1 MKKRLLAW
9 ILALVMLAALLPTT
23 VLAEDAAVNP
33 TYVYVTKTGKLEDTV
48 KIVYGGSYQANAV
61 TALKLATA
69 DGAYLNAVDFAYLKT
84 LPNLTYL
91 DFEDADCVSVNN
103 GKTYLHTIP
112 DEALGTWGHSPA
124 STSLKTVILSR
135 KVETMNSAAFYNCTN
150 LEGEVLIPKNIKTMN
165 WYLFGNT
172 KVSKI
177 VFEEGSQAET
187 IGEGAFSSMPN
198 LVSVNLPDTVEKIG
212 NYAFQNSGNF
222 KGNTGDGTMVLPA
235 SLKSLGYHAL
245 MNTGITK
252 IVFNNAITAIGGSAL
267 QCPDLSGRVDIPG
280 SVQKIE
286 SQLLEACSKVEA
298 VSLNEGTTT
307 IAYNALANMAG
318 LKAVYLPSTIT
329 SADGNAFREQK
340 NSIVFYLASA
350 DTFTAIKDCY
360 ATPSAQR
367 VGTYDMFAVTNGGIF
382 PLTTEFESGT
392 LAAPVKDG
400 CKFIGWYKDADFNT
414 PLDEEAPVSGQTYYA
429 KWEAS
434 EDNIPSKPV
443 NERLTVDLGTVC
455 YGETPSATVLFDGA
469 DELKKVKSDY
479 GYFDAAING
488 MRVTITPK
496 AGLQPGTYTDTL
508 YVRTAGG
515 AVHFITVTVK
525 IVPKPADPEPELPSW
540 ISALP
545 ALEGSKKLPFTDV
558 WRGDWYYDGVRY
570 VYDNDLMN
578 GTSGTEFSPNA
589 ATTRGMIVTILAR
602 MDGVNT
608 SGTPWYEAGREWAM
622 WNGISDGTNM
632 EGKIT
637 REQLAA
643 MLTRYA
649 ALKNRD
655 VSAIASI
662 STYADASNVS
672 NWAVD
677 AMRWA
682 VGEGL
687 IQGSNNHL
695 RPQSNATRAEVA
707 TILMRFCKLLKK

>member
-9 ILALVMLAALLPTT
+9 ILALVMLAALLPTA
-23 VLAEDAAVNP
+23 VLAEDKPTSGTCGAAGSESSVTWAFENGTLTISGTGAMKDYGGWRGQPWAAFADSITKFVVEEGVTTIGQSATDGEGMIEEYDIAKSVATIKKYGISTYAATKFTLNDNP
-33 TYVYVTKTGKLEDTV
+33 NFKLVDGVLFSTDGSTLYAYPGGREEIDVYEVPTNVTKINGGAFNGADMKKLIFGNSTINIEPWTFQGCTAEYMELNGTKLSGSESFRHLTKLKVLKIAGGFIPGQFFCGVAWTGGDSTAAIEKIIITELPSGGNAFFLQNKLTTV
-48 KIVYGGSYQANAV
+48 DLSQCSNAAKASKNFFSGTNASKIAFYFDSDKNAAGFKGTSAYESQNAV
-61 TALKLATA
+61 FAVLNGGIIPSWEGWYSENFKLATPIR
-69 DGAYLNAVDFAYLKT
+69 DGYK
-84 LPNLTYL
+84 
-91 DFEDADCVSVNN
+91 
-103 GKTYLHTIP
+103 
-112 DEALGTWGHSPA
+112 
-124 STSLKTVILSR
+124 
-135 KVETMNSAAFYNCTN
+135 
-150 LEGEVLIPKNIKTMN
+150 
-165 WYLFGNT
+165 
-172 KVSKI
+172 
-177 VFEEGSQAET
+177 
-187 IGEGAFSSMPN
+187 
-198 LVSVNLPDTVEKIG
+198 
-212 NYAFQNSGNF
+212 
-222 KGNTGDGTMVLPA
+222 
-235 SLKSLGYHAL
+235 
-245 MNTGITK
+245 
-252 IVFNNAITAIGGSAL
+252 
-267 QCPDLSGRVDIPG
+267 
-280 SVQKIE
+280 
-286 SQLLEACSKVEA
+286 
-298 VSLNEGTTT
+298 
-307 IAYNALANMAG
+307 
-318 LKAVYLPSTIT
+318 
-329 SADGNAFREQK
+329 
-340 NSIVFYLASA
+340 
-350 DTFTAIKDCY
+350 FT
-360 ATPSAQR
+360 
-367 VGTYDMFAVTNGGIF
+367 
-382 PLTTEFESGT
+382 
-392 LAAPVKDG
+392 
-400 CKFIGWYKDADFNT
+400 GWYKDAEFKKALGD
-414 PLDEEAPVSGQTYYA
+414 DEPPVAGQIYYA
-429 KWEAS
+429 GWVES
-434 EDNIPSKPV
+434 EDTIPDKPN
-443 NERLTVDLGTVC
+443 NEQMAVDFGTIYSGDTKSETVPFNGKDALQEITS
-455 YGETPSATVLFDGA
+455 ERN
-469 DELKKVKSDY
+469 
-479 GYFDAAING
+479 YFEAAIDG
-488 MRVTITPK
+488 MTVTIKP
-496 AGLQPGTYTDTL
+496 AADLQPGTYTDTL

-545 ALEGSKKLPFTDV
+545 ALDGSKKLPFTDV

-662 STYADASNVS
+662 SAYADASNVS

-695 RPQSNATRAEVA
+695 RPQFNATRAEVA

>member
-9 ILALVMLAALLPTT
+9 ILALVMLAALLPTA
-23 VLAEDAAVNP
+23 VLAEDKPTSGTCGAAGSESSVTWAFENGTLTISGTGAMKDYGGWRGQPWAAFADSITKFVVEEGVTTIGQSATDGEGMIEEYDIAKSVATIKKYGISTYAATKFTLNDNP
-33 TYVYVTKTGKLEDTV
+33 NFKLVDGVLFSTDGSTLYAYPGGREEIDVYEVPTNVTKINGGAFNGADMKKLIFGNSTINIEPWTFQGCTAEYMELNGTKLSGSESFRHLTKLKVLKIAGGFIPGQFFCGVAWTGGDSTAAIEKIIITELPSGGNAFFLQNKLTTV
-48 KIVYGGSYQANAV
+48 DLSQCSNAAKASKNFFSGTNASKIAFYFDSDKNAAGFKGTSAYESQNAV
-61 TALKLATA
+61 FAVLNGGIIPSWEGWYSENFKLATPIR
-69 DGAYLNAVDFAYLKT
+69 DGYK
-84 LPNLTYL
+84 
-91 DFEDADCVSVNN
+91 
-103 GKTYLHTIP
+103 
-112 DEALGTWGHSPA
+112 
-124 STSLKTVILSR
+124 
-135 KVETMNSAAFYNCTN
+135 
-150 LEGEVLIPKNIKTMN
+150 
-165 WYLFGNT
+165 
-172 KVSKI
+172 
-177 VFEEGSQAET
+177 
-187 IGEGAFSSMPN
+187 
-198 LVSVNLPDTVEKIG
+198 
-212 NYAFQNSGNF
+212 
-222 KGNTGDGTMVLPA
+222 
-235 SLKSLGYHAL
+235 
-245 MNTGITK
+245 
-252 IVFNNAITAIGGSAL
+252 
-267 QCPDLSGRVDIPG
+267 
-280 SVQKIE
+280 
-286 SQLLEACSKVEA
+286 
-298 VSLNEGTTT
+298 
-307 IAYNALANMAG
+307 
-318 LKAVYLPSTIT
+318 
-329 SADGNAFREQK
+329 
-340 NSIVFYLASA
+340 
-350 DTFTAIKDCY
+350 FT
-360 ATPSAQR
+360 
-367 VGTYDMFAVTNGGIF
+367 
-382 PLTTEFESGT
+382 
-392 LAAPVKDG
+392 
-400 CKFIGWYKDADFNT
+400 GWYKDAEFKKALGD
-414 PLDEEAPVSGQTYYA
+414 DEPPVAGQIYYA
-429 KWEAS
+429 GWVES
-434 EDNIPSKPV
+434 EDTIPDKPN
-443 NERLTVDLGTVC
+443 NEQMAVDFGTIYSGDTKSETVPFNGKDALQEITS
-455 YGETPSATVLFDGA
+455 ERN
-469 DELKKVKSDY
+469 
-479 GYFDAAING
+479 YFEAAIDG
-488 MRVTITPK
+488 MTVTIKP
-496 AGLQPGTYTDTL
+496 AADLQPGTYTDTL

-545 ALEGSKKLPFTDV
+545 ALDGSKKLPFTDV

-662 STYADASNVS
+662 SAYADASNVS

>member
-1 MKKRLLAW
+1 MKKRFLAW
-9 ILALVMLAALLPTT
+9 ILALVMLAALLPTA
-23 VLAEDAAVNP
+23 VLAEDKPTSGTCGAAGSESSVTWAFENGTLTISGTGAMKDYGGWRGQPWAAFADSITKFVVEEGVTTIGQSATDGEGMIEEYDIAKSVATIKKYGISTYAATKFTLNDNP
-33 TYVYVTKTGKLEDTV
+33 NFKLVDGVLFSTDGSTLYAYPGGREEIDVYEVPTNVTKINGGAFNGADMKKLIFGNSTINIEPWTFQGCTAEYMELNGTKLSGSESFRHLTKLKVLKIAGGFIPGQFFCGVAWTGGQSTAAIEKIIITELPSGGNAFFLQNKLTTV
-48 KIVYGGSYQANAV
+48 DLSQCSNAANASENFFSGTNASKIAFYFDTDKNAAGFKGTSAYESQNAV
-61 TALKLATA
+61 FAVLNGGIIPSWEGWYSENFKLATPIR
-69 DGAYLNAVDFAYLKT
+69 DGYK
-84 LPNLTYL
+84 
-91 DFEDADCVSVNN
+91 
-103 GKTYLHTIP
+103 
-112 DEALGTWGHSPA
+112 
-124 STSLKTVILSR
+124 
-135 KVETMNSAAFYNCTN
+135 
-150 LEGEVLIPKNIKTMN
+150 
-165 WYLFGNT
+165 
-172 KVSKI
+172 
-177 VFEEGSQAET
+177 
-187 IGEGAFSSMPN
+187 
-198 LVSVNLPDTVEKIG
+198 
-212 NYAFQNSGNF
+212 
-222 KGNTGDGTMVLPA
+222 
-235 SLKSLGYHAL
+235 
-245 MNTGITK
+245 
-252 IVFNNAITAIGGSAL
+252 
-267 QCPDLSGRVDIPG
+267 
-280 SVQKIE
+280 
-286 SQLLEACSKVEA
+286 
-298 VSLNEGTTT
+298 
-307 IAYNALANMAG
+307 
-318 LKAVYLPSTIT
+318 
-329 SADGNAFREQK
+329 
-340 NSIVFYLASA
+340 
-350 DTFTAIKDCY
+350 FT
-360 ATPSAQR
+360 
-367 VGTYDMFAVTNGGIF
+367 
-382 PLTTEFESGT
+382 
-392 LAAPVKDG
+392 
-400 CKFIGWYKDADFNT
+400 GWYKDAEFKNA
-414 PLDEEAPVSGQTYYA
+414 LGKEESPAAGQTYYA
-429 KWEAS
+429 NWEKS
-434 EDNIPSKPV
+434 EDTILGKPN
-443 NERLTVDLGTVC
+443 NEQMAVDFGTI
-455 YGETPSATVLFDGA
+455 YSGDT
-469 DELKKVKSDY
+469 KSEIVSFKGKDALQEITSERN
-479 GYFDAAING
+479 YFEAAIDG
-488 MRVTITPK
+488 MAVTIKP
-496 AGLQPGTYTDTL
+496 AADLQPGTYTDTL

-662 STYADASNVS
+662 SAYADASNVS

-687 IQGSNNHL
+687 IQGSNNTL